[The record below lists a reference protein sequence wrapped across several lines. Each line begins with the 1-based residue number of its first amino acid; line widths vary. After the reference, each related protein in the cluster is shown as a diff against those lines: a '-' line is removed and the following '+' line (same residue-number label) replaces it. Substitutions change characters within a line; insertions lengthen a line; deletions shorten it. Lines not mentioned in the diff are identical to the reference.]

1 MAWINVT
8 PTSGQGNGTI
18 SVTCEATTGRS
29 NRLSTIKATATSSG
43 AQATCSCTQQGV
55 GLQVTV
61 FKTPVTIPS
70 SGERDV
76 TVLEANAGGPLFTNA
91 YKLDYTATITTSG
104 GSTVDLDTEVGK
116 SRFVQIYYSTNSGG
130 TWTLVPES
138 GIVPN
143 DPGATSPY
151 LYKFTFPFATD
162 DISWDYER
170 TIYFTLQAW
179 DENSNKETVELT
191 VTVEAVETQD
201 DYVPLSTK
209 ALYFTSASEEESKI
223 ISYTASKL
231 WDLCVV
237 EDTRYNGMAQGYYL
251 PTDYMTFNPT
261 TGGATPSGT
270 TGSTIT
276 VTSKPMTGTGTT
288 VTKFRL
294 RYSDAGSV
302 GPEQIPE
309 ESENECT
316 VYREGSFQLMQID
329 DISTVL
335 PDGSHKVSGYS
346 NGSKM
351 RWNFRMTNQSGAW
364 VDADQYFLDY
374 VTVTAL
380 DLDAY
385 GVGTGKTIEGII
397 PEDKIVY
404 PESDAQYYP
413 GDLNAYKYTMKIDG
427 YAFEQFSYSFDLQVS
442 VANYNEAT
450 GAWSD
455 YETMTILI
463 NKS

>member
-8 PTSGQGNGTI
+8 PTSGQGNRTI

-116 SRFVQIYYSTNSGG
+116 SRFVQIYYSTNSGS

-179 DENSNKETVELT
+179 DENSNKETVKLT

-231 WDLCVV
+231 WELCVV
-237 EDTRYNGMAQGYYL
+237 EDTRYNGMARGYYL
-251 PTDYMTFNPT
+251 PTDYMTFDPT
-261 TGGATPSGT
+261 TGGATPP
-270 TGSTIT
+270 GSTGGIII

-294 RYSDAGSV
+294 RYSDAGTV
-302 GPEQIPE
+302 DVWQIPE

-329 DISTVL
+329 DVSTIL
-335 PDGSHKVSGYS
+335 PDGSHTVSGYS

-351 RWNFRMTNQSGAW
+351 RWNFRMSNQNGGW
-364 VDADQYFLDY
+364 VNANRYFLDY
-374 VTVTAL
+374 VTVTVL

-385 GVGTGKTIEGII
+385 GVGTGKIIEGII

-404 PESDAQYYP
+404 PESDAQYYL
-413 GDLNAYKYTMKIDG
+413 GDLNAYQYTMKIDS
-427 YAFEQFSYSFDLQVS
+427 YAFEQFSRSFALQVS
-442 VANYNEAT
+442 IANCNEAT

-455 YETMTILI
+455 YATMTILI

>member
-29 NRLSTIKATATSSG
+29 NRMSTIKATTTSSG

-61 FKTPVTIPS
+61 FKNPVTIPS

-130 TWTLVPES
+130 AWTLVPES

-151 LYKFTFPFATD
+151 LYKFTFPFSTD
-162 DISWDYER
+162 GISWDYKR
-170 TIYFTLQAW
+170 IIYFTFQAW

-191 VTVEAVETQD
+191 VTVEAVEVQD

-209 ALYFTSASEEESKI
+209 VLHFTSASEEESKI
-223 ISYTASKL
+223 VSCIAPKS
-231 WDLCVV
+231 WGLCVV
-237 EDTRYNGMAQGYYL
+237 EDTRYNGMAKAYYI
-251 PTDYMTFNPT
+251 PTDYMTFSPRK
-261 TGGATPSGT
+261 GGATPPGA
-270 TGSTIT
+270 TGDIII

-294 RYSDAGSV
+294 RYDDAGTTVV
-302 GPEQIPE
+302 GQIPE
-309 ESENECT
+309 KSKNECT
-316 VYREGSFQLMQID
+316 VYREGSFQLIQID
-329 DISTVL
+329 GVSTIL
-335 PDGSHKVSGYS
+335 SDGSHIVSGYS
-346 NGSKM
+346 NGSEMK
-351 RWNFRMTNQSGAW
+351 WNFRMTNQNGTR
-364 VDADQYFLDY
+364 VNADQYFLDY

-385 GVGTGKTIEGII
+385 GIGTGKTIEGII
-397 PEDKIVY
+397 PGNKIVY
-404 PESDAQYYP
+404 PESDAQYYL
-413 GDLNAYKYTMKIDG
+413 GDLNAYKYTMRIDS
-427 YAFEQFSYSFDLQVS
+427 YAFKQFSYSFDLQVS

-450 GAWSD
+450 GVWSD
-455 YETMTILI
+455 YKTMTILI

>member
-29 NRLSTIKATATSSG
+29 NRMSTIKATATSSG

-61 FKTPVTIPS
+61 FKNPVTIPS

-116 SRFVQIYYSTNSGG
+116 SRFVQIYYSTNSGS

-151 LYKFTFPFATD
+151 LYKFTFPFSTD

-170 TIYFTLQAW
+170 IIYFTFQAW

-191 VTVEAVETQD
+191 VTVEAVEVQD
-201 DYVPLSTK
+201 DYVPLRTK
-209 ALYFTSASEEESKI
+209 VLHFTSASEEESKI
-223 ISYTASKL
+223 VSFTASKL
-231 WDLCVV
+231 WGLCVV
-237 EDTRYNGMAQGYYL
+237 EDTRYNGMVQGYYL
-251 PTDYMTFNPT
+251 PTDYMTFSPT
-261 TGGATPSGT
+261 IGGVTPPGT
-270 TGSTIT
+270 TGDTIT

-294 RYSDAGSV
+294 RYDDAGSV
-302 GPEQIPE
+302 GPGQIPE

-316 VYREGSFQLMQID
+316 VYREGSSQLIQIN
-329 DISTVL
+329 DISTIL
-335 PDGSHKVSGYS
+335 PDGSHTVSGYS
-346 NGSKM
+346 NGSEMK
-351 RWNFRMTNQSGAW
+351 WNFRMTNQSGAW

-397 PEDKIVY
+397 PGDKIVY

-413 GDLNAYKYTMKIDG
+413 GDLNAYEYTMKIDG

-455 YETMTILI
+455 YETITILI